1 MQLNE
6 NKAEPS
12 ELNSFSRK
20 LNPDVPIKDRLIIR
34 HLRQGKNNFLV
45 DSDDPTG
52 SNADFGVNH
61 E

>member
-1 MQLNE
+1 MQLYE
-6 NKAEPS
+6 NNAELS

-34 HLRQGKNNFLV
+34 HLRQGKNNLLTDF
-45 DSDDPTG
+45 DEPTS
-52 SNADFGVNH
+52 SNIDFGVNH